1 MALGHEVKL
10 IHAKFVRP
18 FVQTNKTDAA
28 DAKAIW
34 TAIR

>member
-1 MALGHEVKL
+1 MTLGHEVKL